1 MGTPPPATAT
11 TAAVT
16 AAGPAA
22 TTATPPLVDAATVAS
37 TAGGA
42 ATAVAAAVAAA
53 AGAAATAPLPP
64 SPSAHGGPDRAGGTA
79 GGLDGTAA
87 AAAAAGSA
95 VTAAAGSVA
104 AVAAPTWR
112 RMTRSQSSGILS
124 AGAERHTCGGAREL
138 GSPDGVG
145 LDHRAAGFGLD
156 GVVANGRDSQGN
168 GGAAGTRHSSG
179 GVGHR
184 RNRGGPDGGDNG
196 GCTATQSPPRQSGGT
211 SPSPV
216 GSSSLPGAVGA
227 FSDAP
232 DAPVEPFL
240 IGVSGASASGK
251 TTVCDNIIDGL
262 GDHRCVSVSLDWF
275 YHGLPPGTS
284 PAAYNFDHPNAFDFI
299 ALRETL
305 SRMRAHTPVEVPV
318 YDFATHSRVSGR
330 TVVLPAADVVIV
342 EGILAF
348 YDPAIRAL
356 MHMKVFVDEDADV
369 CLSRRIRRDVA
380 TRGRSV
386 ESVLDQ
392 YGLFVKPAFE
402 NYILPTKRYAD
413 IILPRGGDNHV
424 AIDLIIKHIALKL
437 RQVDL
442 RKIHPNLVLL
452 GDSYQVR
459 GLHTIFRAAETSR
472 EDVVFYSNR
481 LTRLVVEEG
490 LGLLPFARKVVTTPT
505 GGEYHGVGFVAGL
518 AAVSLVRGGEAM
530 ELSLRAVCKAVKIGK
545 ILIGVDAAGG
555 RSVAY
560 ARLPDDIQ
568 RRNVLVLEPILA
580 TGATVEC
587 AVDHL
592 VFKVGCR
599 EEDIIVLSLVCSAA
613 AVRRVCSRFP
623 RTRLVTSAVDRH
635 VDARG
640 QVVPGVGNFADRYFG
655 T

>member
-1 MGTPPPATAT
+1 MDAPPPPRAPPRGSPPTAAAAATAT
-11 TAAVT
+11 TST
-16 AAGPAA
+16 APTVDDDTA
-22 TTATPPLVDAATVAS
+22 TTLAGDAPVS
-37 TAGGA
+37 A
-42 ATAVAAAVAAA
+42 A
-53 AGAAATAPLPP
+53 PP
-64 SPSAHGGPDRAGGTA
+64 SPSLPAAGGPGSAGGSA
-79 GGLDGTAA
+79 GGSAAEAA
-87 AAAAAGSA
+87 AAAAAA
-95 VTAAAGSVA
+95 
-104 AVAAPTWR
+104 AAPTWS
-112 RMTRSQSSGILS
+112 RMTRSHSSGILS
-124 AGAERHTCGGAREL
+124 AGAERHTCGGAPAL
-138 GSPDGVG
+138 GSPDEAGADRRVAGSASAGVG
-145 LDHRAAGFGLD
+145 AIDRATHGNGSVVGEGGTD
-156 GVVANGRDSQGN
+156 GVG
-168 GGAAGTRHSSG
+168 
-179 GVGHR
+179 
-184 RNRGGPDGGDNG
+184 DGGS
-196 GCTATQSPPRQSGGT
+196 TATSSPPRQSDGS
-211 SPSPV
+211 SPSLVARPP
-216 GSSSLPGAVGA
+216 LPGAISAAV
-227 FSDAP
+227 FDAP
-232 DAPVEPFL
+232 DGPVEPFI

-284 PAAYNFDHPNAFDFI
+284 PAAYNFDHPNAFDFA

-356 MHMKVFVDEDADV
+356 MHMKVFVDEDTDV

-545 ILIGVDAAGG
+545 LLIGVDAAGG

-592 VFKVGCR
+592 VSTVGCR
-599 EEDIIVLSLVCSAA
+599 EEDVIVLSLVCSAA

-623 RTRLVTSAVDRH
+623 RARLVTSAVDRH
-635 VDARG
+635 VDATG